1 MSTLAFTPSRGLAAA
16 DLLKLRRRRGLVAVT
31 ALLTVGA
38 MTITYGIIELLHV
51 ASPATHGPAGGI
63 VNLGHGAWVASTLG
77 AVAAAIVGSMAG
89 SGDLEAGVYRYLVV
103 TGRSRLALYRS
114 RLALY
119 RSRLRSGL
127 VFLLPFTA
135 AAYAIAAV
143 AAVVLAGGRP
153 VPTASLLATTGLWAV
168 LQVTFYYLLAFGI
181 ACLVGSRSYTIG
193 ILLAFR
199 LALTPILASI
209 TALGIVRELVPGV
222 ALQGLTPAALGNA
235 AQQGPT
241 IPMSTAAIAIVLIV
255 WALAA
260 IVAGAWRDTRRDA

>member
-1 MSTLAFTPSRGLAAA
+1 MSTLAFTPSRSLVAA

-51 ASPATHGPAGGI
+51 ASPAAHGPAGGI

-89 SGDLEAGVYRYLVV
+89 SGDLEAGVYRDLVV

-114 RLALY
+114 RL
-119 RSRLRSGL
+119 RSGL
-127 VFLLPFTA
+127 VLLLPFTA

-143 AAVVLAGGRP
+143 AAAVFAGGRP
-153 VPTASLLATTGLWAV
+153 VPSVSLLVTTGLWAL

-209 TALGIVRELVPGV
+209 SALGIVRELVPGV
-222 ALQGLTPAALGNA
+222 ALQGLTPPALGNA

-260 IVAGAWRDTRRDA
+260 VVAGAWRDTRRDA